1 MGMLDLF
8 REWQRARNGKFHARR
23 RASLMRVEE
32 LEIRRVLSPV
42 LMGSTLEVDGTAA
55 PNVIAVTQDVTGV
68 TVTIDGTTTSY
79 GPGTPIDTIN
89 VLAGGGDD
97 QITING
103 IFNSTVL
110 SVDGGSGTNS
120 LISPA
125 QANLW
130 AVTGPNSGTLNGNA
144 FSNVQNLVG
153 GGFTD
158 TFQFASA
165 GFVSG
170 YVDGGSGINILDY
183 SPRATG
189 AIVNLQTS
197 KATAVGGLFMNITDF
212 HGSGD
217 NGDLLIGAN
226 AANTWTISSG
236 DTGDINSLFFFT
248 GVENLTGGTSSDSFV
263 FGPAGFVQGTVTG
276 GAGAN
281 TLDYSTRSNG
291 IVANLQANASTAIGA
306 GFNQIG
312 LIIGSTSGSDML
324 IGIND
329 TNNWIITGANAGTAN
344 SVLTSISF
352 QGIENLVG
360 GTVSDRFKFST
371 GAFVSG
377 TLSGGGGN
385 NTLDYSPRSDA
396 IQVNLQTSTATAI
409 GGGYISIQNLVGSSN
424 TADKLIGTN
433 ATTNWNITA
442 GNTGNV
448 NGSFFFSS
456 VENLQGGKLND
467 SFVFGPTGFISGQ
480 ADGDLGTNT
489 IDYSQRKVAV
499 VVNLQNQSATA
510 IGGGFVNVSNLIGIT
525 KPAPGLTIDPDTL
538 IGANGPN
545 TWNITGA
552 DSGNVNN
559 SFTFKEIENVTG
571 GSGVDMF
578 KVTQGGTISGTVNGG
593 AIPAGAAAG
602 GDWLD
607 YSAIT
612 TVVTAN
618 LGTGIADDFGKVV
631 NVQNIHGGTFVNTL
645 TGSSIGNILVGGA
658 GNDTLLAG
666 SGRSLV
672 IGGAGSDTV
681 SGGAGQDIVIA
692 GFTDFDNNF
701 AGLSSILAEWQSA
714 NSFDVRVNHLRNG
727 GGLNKTNVLVADQTV
742 HNDSSTD
749 AIFGGSG
756 GPNWL
761 WGSPAEFKDKTA
773 SDISDTPINNAPSLS
788 GSSNTIYNIGGPAI
802 PVNPNIVI
810 TDIDS
815 LTMTSATVRLTQ
827 NFAGNQDN
835 LGFIG
840 SAATGNIVGSY
851 NAATG
856 TLTLT
861 SAGATAT
868 QAQFQ
873 AALQAVTY
881 SDALQAPSTLPRTVV
896 FQVFDGISYSN
907 PLSTTVALN
916 FSPTLS
922 GSSTISYTGGQ
933 APTVVNAS
941 IVVNDVDNVTL
952 ASATVRVASNYV
964 NGDDF
969 LTFTGNATT
978 GNITSTFN
986 FTTGTLTLTSAG
998 ASATIAQFQNALRL
1012 VKYENFNFTP
1022 LVFPHSIAFN
1032 VSDGTGTSNTVTS
1045 TVNILPPSN

>member
-8 REWQRARNGKFHARR
+8 REWQRTRSGKFRARR
-23 RASLMRVEE
+23 RTGSMRVEE
-32 LEIRRVLSPV
+32 LEIRRVLSPM
-42 LMGSTLEVDGTAA
+42 LTGSTLEVDGTAA
-55 PNVIAVTQDVTGV
+55 ANVIAVTQDVTGV

-89 VLAGGGDD
+89 VLAGDGDD

-110 SVDGGSGTNS
+110 TVDGGTGTNT

-144 FSNVQNLVG
+144 FSNIQNLVG

-158 TFQFASA
+158 TFQFGSA

-183 SPRATG
+183 STRATG

-197 KATAVGGLFMNITDF
+197 KATAVGGVFMNITDF

-217 NGDLLIGAN
+217 NSDLLIGAN
-226 AANTWTISSG
+226 AANTWDITSG
-236 DTGDINSLFFFT
+236 DTGDINSLFFFA
-248 GVENLTGGTSSDSFV
+248 GVENLTGGTSTDSFV
-263 FGPAGFVQGTVTG
+263 FSPTGFVQGTITG

-281 TLDYSTRSNG
+281 TLDYSSRSNG
-291 IVANLQANASTAIGA
+291 IVVTLQANASTAIGT

-312 LIIGSTSGSDML
+312 LIIGSSSGSDL
-324 IGIND
+324 LTAIND
-329 TNNWIITGANAGTAN
+329 TNNWNITGANAGTVN

-360 GTVSDRFKFST
+360 GTVSDRFKFGQ

-385 NTLDYSPRSDA
+385 NTLDYSGRSDA
-396 IQVNLQTSTATAI
+396 IQLNLQTSTATGI
-409 GGGYISIQNLVGSSN
+409 GGGYVAIQNLVGSSS

-433 ATTNWNITA
+433 VATNWNITA

-456 VENLQGGKLND
+456 VENLQGGKQND
-467 SFVFGPTGFISGQ
+467 SFVFFPSGFISGQ

-489 IDYSQRKVAV
+489 IDYSQRKIAT
-499 VVNLQNQSATA
+499 VVNLQNNSATA
-510 IGGGFVNVSNLIGIT
+510 IGGGFINVTNLIGIT
-525 KPAPGLTIDPDTL
+525 KPAPGFTIDPDTL

-552 DSGNVNN
+552 DTGNVNGT
-559 SFTFKEIENVTG
+559 FTFKEIENVTG
-571 GSGVDMF
+571 GSGVDTF
-578 KVTQGGTISGTVNGG
+578 KVTQGGSISGTVNGG

-607 YSAIT
+607 YSTIT
-612 TVVTAN
+612 SAVTAN
-618 LGTGIADDFGKVV
+618 LGTGVADDFGKVV
-631 NVQNIHGGTFVNTL
+631 NVQNIHGGSGIDTL
-645 TGSSIGNILVGGA
+645 TGSSIGNILVGGSN
-658 GNDTLLAG
+658 NDTLTAG
-666 SGRSLV
+666 SGRSLI
-672 IGGAGSDTV
+672 IGGVGTDKV
-681 SGGAGQDIVIA
+681 SGGAAQDIVIG

-701 AGLSSILAEWQSA
+701 AALSSILAEWQSS
-714 NSFDVRVNHLRNG
+714 NSLDVRVNHLRNG

-742 HNDSSTD
+742 HNDAANN
-749 AIFGGSG
+749 AIYGGA

-773 SDISDTPINNAPSLS
+773 QDITNTPINNPPVLA
-788 GSSNTIYNIGGPAI
+788 GASNAVYNIGGPGVI
-802 PVNPNIVI
+802 VNPNITI
-810 TDIDS
+810 SDIDS

-835 LGFIG
+835 LGFVG
-840 SAATGNIVGSY
+840 SGATGNIVGSY
-851 NAATG
+851 NATTG
-856 TLTLT
+856 TLTLS
-861 SAGATAT
+861 SAGSTAT
-868 QAQFQ
+868 VAQWQ
-873 AALQAVTY
+873 AALQSVTY
-881 SDALQAPSTLPRTVV
+881 SDASPTPSTATRSVV
-896 FQVFDGISYSN
+896 YQIFDGIAYSN
-907 PLSTTVALN
+907 PVTSTVSLN
-916 FSPTLS
+916 YAPTLS
-922 GSSTISYTGGQ
+922 GSSSITYTGGQ
-933 APTVVNAS
+933 APTTINPS
-941 IVVNDVDNVTL
+941 IVVNDVDNVSL
-952 ASATVRVASNYV
+952 ASATIRVASNYV
-964 NGDDF
+964 AGDDF
-969 LTFTGNATT
+969 LTFTGDNTT
-978 GNITSTFN
+978 GNITGVFN

-998 ASATIAQFQNALRL
+998 NLATLAQFQAALRL
-1012 VKYENFNFTP
+1012 VKYENFNATP
-1022 LVFPHSIAFN
+1022 LVFPHTIAFN
-1032 VSDGTGTSNTVTS
+1032 VFDGSATSNTVNS
-1045 TVNILPPSN
+1045 TVTILPPSP